1 MKTYELTSLI
11 NPELTKEQINELF
24 LKIDSILNE
33 NGGILVEN
41 KKQGIV
47 DLEYKIKNKK
57 KSFLSVIKFQMEPEK
72 QKIFRQKLK
81 EIPEIL
87 RSAVFSFQPAQLG
100 KKAFKIEKRPTKPI
114 KVLKQKKVELKDIEQ
129 KLDQLL
135 GE

>member
-11 NPELTKEQINELF
+11 NPELAEEQTNKLLSQIE
-24 LKIDSILNE
+24 SILQA
-33 NGGILVEN
+33 NGGILIEN

-47 DLEYKIKNKK
+47 NLGYEIKNQK

-72 QKIFRQKLK
+72 QKIFQQKLK

-87 RSAVFSFQPAQLG
+87 RFAIFSFKPARLG
-100 KKAFKIEKRPTKPI
+100 KKAFKIEKRPAKPI
-114 KVLKQKKVELKDIEQ
+114 KALKQKKVELKDIEQ
-129 KLDQLL
+129 KLEQLL